1 MCIETV
7 CVSLSLFVSSMYVSS
22 MSFSLD
28 KGVFITTMLPII
40 FYSNWGNAP
49 TCIHVCGNTC
59 L

>member
-40 FYSNWGNAP
+40 FYHNAP
-49 TCIHVCGNTC
+49 TCIHVCGNTW